1 MSYEIIW
8 EPRGVIK
15 RFWGHVT
22 SNDLVQSVVE
32 IEMDARFDTLRYCI
46 NDFLGITGISSSQQD
61 VEDISVIDKGASLTN
76 PRIKIAV
83 VATSPEVISLANEYA
98 NTSLNSYPTK
108 IFSSLD
114 DAGSW
119 LAVNQSR

>member
-8 EPRGVIK
+8 EPHGVIK
-15 RFWGHVT
+15 RFFGHVT

-46 NDFLGITGISSSQQD
+46 NDFLGITGISSSQRD
-61 VEDISVIDKGASLTN
+61 VEEISVIDKGASFTN
-76 PRIKIAV
+76 PRINIAV
-83 VATSPEVISLANEYA
+83 VTTSPMVISLANEYA
-98 NTSLNSYPTK
+98 NSSLNSYPTK

-119 LAVNQSR
+119 LTANQSR

>member
-8 EPRGVIK
+8 ESRGVIK
-15 RFWGHVT
+15 RFFGHVT
-22 SNDLVQSVVE
+22 SQEMVQSVVE
-32 IEMDARFDTLRYCI
+32 IEKDARFDTLRYCI
-46 NDFLGITGISSSQQD
+46 NDFLGITGISSSSRD
-61 VEDISVIDKGASLTN
+61 VEEISIIDKGASLTN

-98 NTSLNSYPTK
+98 NSSLNSYPTK

-119 LAVNQSR
+119 IAANRSR